1 VHEIGEGCTFFSHLR
16 LLLNSFLCG
25 GREAKSHERGKTRP
39 EESAMA
45 RIWGV
50 EVRPVSK
57 CLMTTILG
65 AAATTSSCCLFREN
79 EFSTQAGL
87 LSLSSG
93 PHHNL
98 YIRV

>member
-1 VHEIGEGCTFFSHLR
+1 
-16 LLLNSFLCG
+16 
-25 GREAKSHERGKTRP
+25 
-39 EESAMA
+39 MA

-50 EVRPVSK
+50 EVHPVNN

-93 PHHNL
+93 PHHNACPSASGRDPTRISNQNL
-98 YIRV
+98 QLRNP

>member
-1 VHEIGEGCTFFSHLR
+1 
-16 LLLNSFLCG
+16 
-25 GREAKSHERGKTRP
+25 
-39 EESAMA
+39 MA

-50 EVRPVSK
+50 EVRPVNN

-87 LSLSSG
+87 FSLSSG
-93 PHHNL
+93 PHHNEFQQRNYL
-98 YIRV
+98 NVVCRCLSVCP